1 LKRFLILLL
10 GAAMLL
16 PIAIAAPVAAGP
28 LEDAVAA
35 YARSDYATALRTFR
49 PLAIQGNAVG
59 QYILGFM
66 YSNGQG
72 VPQDYIEAHAWF
84 ALAAAQGDKDAAKSR
99 DEVAKRMTPAQI
111 AEAQKL
117 AREWRPRR

>member
-1 LKRFLILLL
+1 MKRFPMLLL

-16 PIAIAAPVAAGP
+16 PIAPATAGP

-35 YARSDYATALRTFR
+35 YARSDYATALRIFR
-49 PLAIQGNAVG
+49 PLANQGNAIG

-72 VPQDYIEAHAWF
+72 VSQDYIEAHAWF
-84 ALAAAQGDKDAAKSR
+84 ALAAAQGDKDAVKNR
-99 DEVAKRMTPAQI
+99 DALAKRMTPAQI

-117 AREWRPRR
+117 AREWHPQR

>member
-1 LKRFLILLL
+1 MKRFPMLLL

-35 YARSDYATALRTFR
+35 YARSDYATALRIFR
-49 PLAIQGNAVG
+49 PLANQGNAVG

-66 YSNGQG
+66 YSNGHG

-84 ALAAAQGDKDAAKSR
+84 AQAAAQGDKDAAKNR
-99 DEVAKRMTPAQI
+99 DEVAKLMTPAQI

-117 AREWRPRR
+117 ARERRCQC